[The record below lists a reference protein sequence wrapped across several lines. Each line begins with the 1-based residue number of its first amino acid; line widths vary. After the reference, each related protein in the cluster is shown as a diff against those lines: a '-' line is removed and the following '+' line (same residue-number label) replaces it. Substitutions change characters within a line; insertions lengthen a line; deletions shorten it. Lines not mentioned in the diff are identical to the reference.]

1 MKKLINSL
9 KPIVK
14 NNSDKKKQESL
25 EDISK
30 KRMLSSGKMNE
41 FLRTKFE
48 TKNGSFKNSN
58 MQKLASSSEKNIK
71 SNHLEEQKNSELY
84 SNSLKKSSSI
94 KILFKE
100 NSVNNNSVDW
110 RTDFNIADDRSKDSK
125 YEECKQKSKLILDNL
140 KYDQLEQILIS
151 STKSFNR
158 DSNNRNTTS
167 SPIRNKQD
175 TFKIT
180 LKNDNNSRNEIN
192 NDHAL
197 DSNRYFT
204 HEKPAENSIYIKMKV
219 PLARKFS
226 SIYTRLKDISKSNN
240 SLKRSESNSI
250 KKSMNKEEPKPLN
263 SYTVSK
269 VIDFSIER
277 NENIEYKYDKQRP
290 PKHYNSDRLEKII
303 YRDEALTNRKIENYF
318 NPKIYGVNQ
327 MNKETENINF
337 QQFKVSPKVC
347 ISKMNSETNQTFQSK
362 NRSPSSKSRYKEII
376 ETALG
381 SPKPERVIKI
391 DKIRFN
397 SPETNIPR
405 PNKEIKSF
413 IQNTKFDS
421 TVIKNTNN
429 SPSKGINSKKLNNIE
444 NFDNFFS
451 SRDNN
456 KSRIKDLKEINFQE
470 NNKIKYNILKDIVS
484 IHSSKILKRPFS
496 EKSIKY

>member
-9 KPIVK
+9 KPIIK
-14 NNSDKKKQESL
+14 NNSEKKKQESL

-71 SNHLEEQKNSELY
+71 SNCIEEQKNAELY

-94 KILFKE
+94 KLLCKE
-100 NSVNNNSVDW
+100 NSVYNNSLDW

-226 SIYTRLKDISKSNN
+226 SIYTKLKDKSKSNS
-240 SLKRSESNSI
+240 SLKKSESNSI
-250 KKSMNKEEPKPLN
+250 KKSINKEEPKQ
-263 SYTVSK
+263 SYYTVSK
-269 VIDFSIER
+269 IIDFSIEGC
-277 NENIEYKYDKQRP
+277 ENIENKHERLRVSKYK
-290 PKHYNSDRLEKII
+290 SDRLEKII
-303 YRDEALTNRKIENYF
+303 YRDEALINRKIENYF
-318 NPKIYGVNQ
+318 NPKIYGVNH
-327 MNKETENINF
+327 MNKETDNINF
-337 QQFKVSPKVC
+337 QQFLVSPKVGV
-347 ISKMNSETNQTFQSK
+347 SKMNNETHQTFQSK

-397 SPETNIPR
+397 SPETYIPR

-496 EKSIKY
+496 EKFINY